1 MVYMYLKNIKLTNFR
16 NYENEYIELNSNI
29 NIIYGNN
36 AQGKTNLLESIYF
49 LSLGKSH
56 RSLNDK
62 DLIKNEESSC
72 RIYGEAILNNFSKSF
87 EIKIINNKKIYR
99 IDNNII
105 KSLNEYLSNLKI
117 IIFFPED
124 LEIIK
129 SSPDIRRRYLNIQ
142 ISQLNR
148 NYFKILNEYNKI
160 LKIRNEI
167 LKNNLKDNYI
177 DMNYF
182 RIITNSL
189 IEKASYIYCIRNKYI
204 NKINEFISNYY
215 KKISTYDGLYLKYI
229 TNLDNDIYEY
239 EIIKNDLINK
249 FSNLEYAELK
259 SGITLIGPQKD
270 DFIFMLGNENL
281 KNYGSQG
288 QQRMAILSLKLSE
301 IDIFTKESND
311 TPILLLDDVFSELD
325 DFKKNNLLKNI
336 NKNIQTIITTTDINN
351 IDGEI
356 VKNAKLINIKNGKF
370 IMRGED

>member
-62 DLIKNEESSC
+62 DLIKNEENSC

-229 TNLDNDIYEY
+229 TNLYNDIYEY

>member
-1 MVYMYLKNIKLTNFR
+1 MVYMYLKSIKLVNFR
-16 NYENEYIELNSNI
+16 NYENEFIELDSNI

-49 LSLGKSH
+49 LSLAKSH

-62 DLIKNEESSC
+62 DLIKEGKKDLKV
-72 RIYGEAILNNFSKSF
+72 YGDSILNNFSKSF
-87 EIKIINNKKIYR
+87 EIKIVNNKKIYK
-99 IDNNII
+99 IDNNPI
-105 KSLNEYLSNLKI
+105 KSLNDYLSYLKI

-124 LEIIK
+124 LDIIK
-129 SSPDIRRRYLNIQ
+129 SSPDVRRRYINIQ

-148 NYFKILNEYNKI
+148 NYFKILNDYNKI

-167 LKNNLKDNYI
+167 LKQNLKDNYI
-177 DMNYF
+177 NMDYF
-182 RIITNSL
+182 KIITKNL

-204 NKINEFISNYY
+204 NRINEIIGNYY
-215 KKISTYDGLYLKYI
+215 KKISTYDGLYIKYI
-229 TNLDNDIYEY
+229 TNSKEEIYEIDKIKEEMHKRFDELESA
-239 EIIKNDLINK
+239 EI
-249 FSNLEYAELK
+249 K

-270 DFIFMLGNENL
+270 DFLFMLDNNNL

-288 QQRMAILSLKLSE
+288 QQRMAVLALKLSE

-325 DFKKNNLLKNI
+325 DYKKNNLLKNI

-351 IDGEI
+351 IDRSI
-356 VKNAKLINIKNGKF
+356 IKNAKLINVENGKLT
-370 IMRGED
+370 IRGE